1 MPDTTTLD
9 VAQLRSECKGDVLA
23 PGDDGFDAA
32 RQAFNL
38 MIDQRPAA
46 IAMPADADDL
56 GAIVRF
62 AREHGKRVAPQRT
75 GHNAGPLGDLSDT
88 LLVKTNALDEV
99 EIDQDART
107 ARVGGGAQWQDLVP
121 RASELGLAALH
132 GSAPDIGIAGYT
144 VGGGM
149 GWYARKHGLAANSV
163 TAIELVTGEG
173 DLVRADRDNEPD
185 LFWALR
191 GGGGNF
197 GVVTALEFELYPI
210 SEVYAGILFFPFE
223 RASEVLHA
231 WREWVAGVPDEV
243 TSVGRLLQF
252 PPIDEIP
259 EVVRGQSFAVVE
271 AVCLMSEADASE
283 LLRPLRDLGPAMD
296 TFATVPPAALAD
308 LHMDPPTPVPYLS
321 THELL
326 GDVSAEAMD
335 EFLAVAGPGSG
346 SPLLSVE
353 LRHTGGAMARSE
365 PGNGALASVPGSFL
379 AFGVSMTPDEGVAG
393 LVQTHLDKLREALA
407 PYRCGAYL
415 NFAEEVHDPREAFSE
430 EDCRRLVEVKD
441 QHDPGNVF
449 HANHQVT
456 PAP

>member
-9 VAQLRSECKGDVLA
+9 VAPLRSACTGGVLA
-23 PGDDGFDAA
+23 PGDGGFDEA

-46 IAMPADADDL
+46 VAMPANTDDL
-56 GAIVRF
+56 MNVVRF

-88 LLVKTNALDEV
+88 ILVKTDAFAEV
-99 EIDQDART
+99 EIDQDARR
-107 ARVGGGAQWQDLVP
+107 ARVGGGARWQDLVP

-163 TAIELVTGEG
+163 TAAEVVTGEG
-173 DLVRADRDNEPD
+173 ELVRTDADNEPD

-210 SEVYAGILFFPFE
+210 GEVYAGILFFPFE
-223 RASEVLHA
+223 RATEVLQA
-231 WREWVAGVPDEV
+231 WLAWVPGLPDEV

-259 EVVRGQSFAVVE
+259 EVVRGRSFAVVE
-271 AVCLMSEADASE
+271 AVCLLSEGDASE
-283 LLRPLRDLGPAMD
+283 LLRPLRDLGPEMD
-296 TFATVPPAALAD
+296 TFATVPPAALAE
-308 LHMDPPTPVPYLS
+308 LHMDPPMPVPYLS

-326 GDVSAEAMD
+326 GEVSPEAMD
-335 EFLAVAGPGSG
+335 EFLAVTGPGSG

-353 LRHTGGAMARSE
+353 WRHTGGAMARSE
-365 PGNGALASVPGSFL
+365 PGSGVLASVPGSFL
-379 AFGVSMTPDEGVAG
+379 AFGVSMTPDESVAN
-393 LVQTHLDKLREALA
+393 LVQGHLDKLSEALA
-407 PYRCGAYL
+407 PYRCGRYL
-415 NFAEEVHDPREAFSE
+415 NFVEEVCDPREAFSE
-430 EDCRRLVEVKD
+430 EDCRRLEAIKAE
-441 QHDPGNVF
+441 HDPDNVF

-456 PAP
+456 LAP